1 MLSTDAL
8 QAAVPGMLVSSTL
21 QAVTG
26 ATALPAA
33 VAVLVEGGMRQ
44 MFLIK
49 LKTIVTAVVVLCLA
63 LAGAGTAAHHVLVS
77 GDSGPGNP
85 TESVSLPPA
94 QDQPPGAKVAPKN
107 SPRPADKEPPKN
119 DKPKQPAPKSKS
131 GPPGVPLEI
140 TLKSRKD
147 TYTLDRGGKSAA
159 EYLELIKNTN
169 KGGDVF
175 PPPEVDLTVEVRNTG
190 NKEITFWTAGD
201 PLKLMLELKGPS
213 AYNTMLPFAFRTE
226 LRLPKGTAFGPGKSH
241 TFKLSSL
248 RFGFRGASHAAY
260 WTEEGEYTLGA
271 TLETGVSPIPRDA
284 KEYQFDKTYGLV
296 TLSSA
301 PIKVKVVL
309 KGKEKDKEKPPA
321 AKSKSEPPGV
331 PLEIVLK
338 SGKDTYVLD
347 RGGKSAAECLDQIKK
362 TIEGGEVFL
371 PPEVD
376 LTIEVRNTGNK
387 EITFWTAGDPLKLML
402 ELKGPGAYNATLPID
417 FTYELRLP
425 KGTAFA
431 PGKSHTFNLSSLRF
445 GFRGDSHAAYWTEEG
460 EYTLSATLQTGVSPI
475 PKDAK
480 EYHFDKTYGLVS
492 LTSTPIKLKVVLKG
506 KDKEKGKAPA
516 APLELSLKLGME
528 KYTLD
533 RGGLTAAEYVK
544 AIKTKDEGDVFPPPE
559 VGLRSR

>member
-1 MLSTDAL
+1 MGAGQLANLVRGITKLFRDPRTEATADTHLLDRFVRQGDGEAFATLVQRHGPMVLGVCRQVLRHEHDAEDVFQATFVILARKAGSIRSQVSVAGWLGRVAYHLALAARTASARRQEVEKKVVPRSPEEPVSEAERREVKAALDEELHRLPDKYHEPFVLCYLEGNTYEEAARRLGWPLGTLKLRLTQARERLRDRLTRRGLSATASAFPAMLSTDAL

-26 ATALPAA
+26 ATALPAT

-49 LKTIVTAVVVLCLA
+49 LKTIGTAVVVLCLA

-159 EYLELIKNTN
+159 EYL
-169 KGGDVF
+169 
-175 PPPEVDLTVEVRNTG
+175 
-190 NKEITFWTAGD
+190 
-201 PLKLMLELKGPS
+201 
-213 AYNTMLPFAFRTE
+213 
-226 LRLPKGTAFGPGKSH
+226 
-241 TFKLSSL
+241 
-248 RFGFRGASHAAY
+248 
-260 WTEEGEYTLGA
+260 
-271 TLETGVSPIPRDA
+271 
-284 KEYQFDKTYGLV
+284 
-296 TLSSA
+296 
-301 PIKVKVVL
+301 
-309 KGKEKDKEKPPA
+309 
-321 AKSKSEPPGV
+321 
-331 PLEIVLK
+331 
-338 SGKDTYVLD
+338 
-347 RGGKSAAECLDQIKK
+347 DQIKK

-431 PGKSHTFNLSSLRF
+431 PGKSHTFKLSSLRF

-528 KYTLD
+528 K
-533 RGGLTAAEYVK
+533 
-544 AIKTKDEGDVFPPPE
+544 
-559 VGLRSR
+559 LRPSR